1 MAVVAAAKVR
11 PVWSADDKLLV
22 AVVAAASLFLAVFLL
37 FPLATLFLESFRDQR
52 GVFVGFANYL
62 RYFETPALVGSLWN
76 SVWTAVVTTVIVIPA
91 AFVFAYAMTRSAVPG
106 KALFRAI
113 ALIPILAPSLLP
125 ALALIYVF
133 GNQGML
139 RNLLFG
145 HSIYGPLGIVVAQ
158 VFYTFPHAFLILATA
173 LGGADA
179 RLYEAAEA
187 LRASRLRVLRT
198 VTLPTARYGIVSASF
213 VVFTLVLTDFGIPK
227 VIGGSFPVLATEV
240 YKQVVG
246 QQNFQMGAVVGVVL
260 LVPAL
265 FAFAAD
271 QWAQR
276 RQVAVVGARAV
287 PFVPRRR
294 PLRDGPLFLF
304 CVLVSVLMLGV
315 VGVAVWGSLVTFWP
329 WNLTLSLRNYAFG
342 TFISEGWGTW
352 WTSVRL
358 SFWTAVIGAPLVF
371 VFAYAMERTRKG
383 AVVASLLRLL
393 AIIPLAVPGL
403 VLGIAY
409 IFFFNAPANP
419 LGFLYG
425 TLAIL
430 VLNSMVHFY
439 TVGHLASLTQLK
451 SLDPEFEAVS
461 ASLKVPILRTF
472 LSVILP
478 MSLPVLLDVA
488 IYLFVNAMT
497 TVSAVVF
504 LYAPGIMPAS
514 VAVVQMDEA
523 GFASPAAAMATVILL
538 TSAAVKG
545 VHVAVDD
552 WLSARTQAWKRR

>member
-1 MAVVAAAKVR
+1 MAVAAAASVRPIWSADDRILFGVVAAAG
-11 PVWSADDKLLV
+11 
-22 AVVAAASLFLAVFLL
+22 LFLVLFLI
-37 FPLATLFLESFRDQR
+37 FPLATLLLESFRDQS
-52 GVFVGFANYL
+52 GAFVGLANYL
-62 RYFETPALVGSLWN
+62 RYVETPALIDSLWN
-76 SVWTAVVTTVIVIPA
+76 SVWTAVATTVVVIPA
-91 AFVFAYAMTRSAVPG
+91 AFVFAYAMTRSAIPG
-106 KALFRAI
+106 KAVFRAI
-113 ALIPILAPSLLP
+113 ALTPILAPSLLP
-125 ALALIYVF
+125 ALALIYLF

-139 RNLLFG
+139 RGLLFG

-173 LGGADA
+173 LSGADA

-198 VTLPTARYGIVSASF
+198 VTLPTARYGLVSASF
-213 VVFTLVLTDFGIPK
+213 VVFTLVITDFGIPK
-227 VIGGSFPVLATEV
+227 VIGGSFSVLATEV

-260 LVPAL
+260 LIPAL
-265 FAFAAD
+265 IAFAAD

-287 PFVPRRR
+287 PYVARRR
-294 PLRDGPLFLF
+294 PWRDRPLLLF
-304 CVLVSVLMLGV
+304 CGLVSALMLGV

-329 WNLTLSLRNYAFG
+329 WNLALTLRNYGFAN
-342 TFISEGWGTW
+342 FISEGWGTW

-358 SFWTAVIGAPLVF
+358 SLWTAVIGAPLIF
-371 VFAYAMERTRKG
+371 VFAYAMERGRKG
-383 AVVASLLRLL
+383 GWLASLVRFLAVV
-393 AIIPLAVPGL
+393 PLAVPGL

-430 VLNSMVHFY
+430 VLNSIVHFY

-461 ASLKVPILRTF
+461 ASLKVPIWRTF
-472 LSVILP
+472 AAVILP

-545 VHVAVDD
+545 LHVALDD
-552 WLSARTQAWKRR
+552 RLVARTQAWKRR

>member
-1 MAVVAAAKVR
+1 MVVAAAVTIR
-11 PVWSADDKLLV
+11 PVWSADDRLLLG
-22 AVVAAASLFLAVFLL
+22 VVAAAGSFLAVFLL
-37 FPLATLFLESFRDQR
+37 FPLATLLLESFRDQR
-52 GVFVGFANYL
+52 GAFVGLANYL
-62 RYFETPALVGSLWN
+62 RYVETPALVDSLWN
-76 SVWTAVVTTVIVIPA
+76 SVWTAVLTTVLVIPA
-91 AFVFAYAMTRSAVPG
+91 AFVFAYAMTRSAIPG

-125 ALALIYVF
+125 ALALIYLF

-139 RNLLFG
+139 RDLLFG

-173 LGGADA
+173 LSGADA

-198 VTLPTARYGIVSASF
+198 VTLPTARYGMVSASF
-213 VVFTLVLTDFGIPK
+213 VVFTLVITDFGIPK
-227 VIGGSFPVLATEV
+227 VIGGSFAVLATEV

-260 LVPAL
+260 LIPAL
-265 FAFAAD
+265 VAFAAD

-287 PFVPRRR
+287 PYVPKRR
-294 PLRDGPLFLF
+294 PWRDGPLLVF
-304 CVLVSVLMLGV
+304 CVLVAALMIGL

-329 WNLTLSLRNYAFG
+329 WNLALTLRNYAFG
-342 TFISEGWGTW
+342 SFIAEGWGTW

-358 SFWTAVIGAPLVF
+358 SLWTALIGAPLIF
-371 VFAYAMERTRKG
+371 VFAYAMERVRKG
-383 AVVASLLRLL
+383 AVLASLVRFL
-393 AIIPLAVPGL
+393 AVVPLAVPGL

-419 LGFLYG
+419 LVFLYG

-430 VLNSMVHFY
+430 ILNSIVHFY

-461 ASLKVPILRTF
+461 ASLKVPVWRTF
-472 LSVILP
+472 AAVILP

-545 VHVAVDD
+545 LHVAADG
-552 WLSARTQAWKRR
+552 WLSARTQAWKQR